1 MSQKSRKETER
12 SSSNSVWFLV
22 LGVAAVTIY
31 INTKAF
37 DPFNTPKLIVLI
49 LISGWL
55 SGHLIN
61 SYRQS
66 RVTNKS
72 SDLTTLLLSVF
83 FLIALLISTL
93 LTDVKIVGFIGESQR
108 RNGFLQYFALTVILL
123 YSSRSINFKYSVRVL
138 KVGIFTGL
146 VLSAYGIMQIT
157 GRDFISW
164 NNPYNSMISTVG
176 NPNFASAIL
185 AILSLL
191 ALFSFFL
198 RQISIYY
205 KLMAIFVIFMSLTA
219 IIKSQSRQGLMVL
232 LFSILFYVAVFIYL
246 SRPKFRI
253 FAVSTSIFISVLAIL
268 GMLQKG
274 PLASI
279 LYKESVSIR
288 GYYWRA
294 GIEMLQERP
303 FFGIGVDRYG
313 AYFKQFREVGY
324 PLNYGYEI
332 SSTNAHN
339 VFIQIF
345 STSGIIVGILY
356 LLLLFHIFKSGMQLV
371 AHTKDDQLK
380 ISLTLLSAWL
390 GFQAQSLI
398 SIDSIG
404 VSVWGW
410 LLGGC
415 ILGLANSLKNVDQVE
430 ISPRK
435 IDSRGNVVSI
445 SLFQPVVSFL
455 ILIPIGVI
463 AFGLI
468 RLESDSLK
476 VRDLTNATATQNRDA
491 VFTYAN
497 SVMNNPIADPFYK
510 YRSALSLYDMGFR
523 GQAKTE
529 IQKLIELDPR
539 NLNYLQGLIVME
551 TSENNLEKVVQARIQ
566 ISKYDQWNAENYL
579 ELIKLYK
586 LSGDL
591 EKANE
596 VKNIIMSFASNTE
609 VAEAAIEVLSQK

>member
-191 ALFSFFL
+191 ALFSLFL

-205 KLMAIFVIFMSLTA
+205 KLIAIFVIFMSLTA

-253 FAVSTSIFISVLAIL
+253 FALSTSILISVLAIL

-303 FFGIGVDRYG
+303 FFGVGVDRYG

-324 PLNYGYEI
+324 SLNYGYEI

>member
-1 MSQKSRKETER
+1 
-12 SSSNSVWFLV
+12 
-22 LGVAAVTIY
+22 
-31 INTKAF
+31 
-37 DPFNTPKLIVLI
+37 
-49 LISGWL
+49 
-55 SGHLIN
+55 
-61 SYRQS
+61 
-66 RVTNKS
+66 
-72 SDLTTLLLSVF
+72 
-83 FLIALLISTL
+83 
-93 LTDVKIVGFIGESQR
+93 
-108 RNGFLQYFALTVILL
+108 
-123 YSSRSINFKYSVRVL
+123 
-138 KVGIFTGL
+138 
-146 VLSAYGIMQIT
+146 MQIT

-191 ALFSFFL
+191 ALFSLFL

-205 KLMAIFVIFMSLTA
+205 KLIAIFVIFMSFTA

-253 FAVSTSIFISVLAIL
+253 FAVSTSILISVLAIL

-303 FFGIGVDRYG
+303 FFGVGVDRYG

-324 PLNYGYEI
+324 SLNYGYEI

-339 VFIQIF
+339 VFIQMF

-356 LLLLFHIFKSGMQLV
+356 LLLLLHVFKSGMQLV

-380 ISLTLLSAWL
+380 ISLTLLSAWV

-415 ILGLANSLKNVDQVE
+415 ILGLANSLKNVDHIE

-455 ILIPIGVI
+455 VLIPIGVI

-491 VFTYAN
+491 VQSYAN
-497 SVMNNPIADPFYK
+497 KVITNPIADPFYK
-510 YRSALSLYDMGFR
+510 YRASLSLYDMGFTA
-523 GQAKTE
+523 QATE
-529 IQKLIELDPR
+529 ELNKLVSEDPR
-539 NLNYLQGLIVME
+539 NLNYLQALTIFE
-551 TSENNLEKVVQARIQ
+551 TQENNLQRVIQ
-566 ISKYDQWNAENYL
+566 IRTQISEYDPWGAQNYL

-591 EKANE
+591 SKASE
-596 VKNIIMSFASNTE
+596 MKDKIMSFAANTE
-609 VAEAAIEVLSQK
+609 IAKNAIELLGQS

>member
-1 MSQKSRKETER
+1 
-12 SSSNSVWFLV
+12 
-22 LGVAAVTIY
+22 
-31 INTKAF
+31 
-37 DPFNTPKLIVLI
+37 

-66 RVTNKS
+66 RVTKKT
-72 SDLTTLLLSVF
+72 SDLTTFILSVF

-138 KVGIFTGL
+138 KVGILTGL

-191 ALFSFFL
+191 ALFSLFL

-303 FFGIGVDRYG
+303 FFWSWGRSIW
-313 AYFKQFREVGY
+313 
-324 PLNYGYEI
+324 
-332 SSTNAHN
+332 S
-339 VFIQIF
+339 IF
-345 STSGIIVGILY
+345 
-356 LLLLFHIFKSGMQLV
+356 
-371 AHTKDDQLK
+371 
-380 ISLTLLSAWL
+380 
-390 GFQAQSLI
+390 
-398 SIDSIG
+398 
-404 VSVWGW
+404 
-410 LLGGC
+410 
-415 ILGLANSLKNVDQVE
+415 
-430 ISPRK
+430 
-435 IDSRGNVVSI
+435 
-445 SLFQPVVSFL
+445 
-455 ILIPIGVI
+455 
-463 AFGLI
+463 
-468 RLESDSLK
+468 
-476 VRDLTNATATQNRDA
+476 
-491 VFTYAN
+491 
-497 SVMNNPIADPFYK
+497 
-510 YRSALSLYDMGFR
+510 
-523 GQAKTE
+523 
-529 IQKLIELDPR
+529 
-539 NLNYLQGLIVME
+539 
-551 TSENNLEKVVQARIQ
+551 
-566 ISKYDQWNAENYL
+566 
-579 ELIKLYK
+579 
-586 LSGDL
+586 
-591 EKANE
+591 
-596 VKNIIMSFASNTE
+596 
-609 VAEAAIEVLSQK
+609 

>member
-1 MSQKSRKETER
+1 MSQKSRKENKKSA
-12 SSSNSVWFLV
+12 SSSVWFLI
-22 LGVAAVTIY
+22 LGVATVTIY
-31 INTKAF
+31 INKKAF

-61 SYRQS
+61 SYRQN
-66 RVTNKS
+66 RLTKNS
-72 SDLTTLLLSVF
+72 SDLTTFLLSAF
-83 FLIALLISTL
+83 FLIALSISTL
-93 LTDVKIVGFIGESQR
+93 VTDVKIVGFIGESQR

-138 KVGIFTGL
+138 KVGILTGL

-191 ALFSFFL
+191 ALFSLLL

-205 KLMAIFVIFMSLTA
+205 KLIAILVIFMSLTA
-219 IIKSQSRQGLMVL
+219 IIKSQSRQGLLVL

-294 GIEMLQERP
+294 GIEMLQEHP
-303 FFGIGVDRYG
+303 FFGVGVDRYG

-356 LLLLFHIFKSGMQLV
+356 LLLLFHVFKSGMQLV

-380 ISLTLLSAWL
+380 ISLTLLSAWV

-415 ILGLANSLKNVDQVE
+415 ILGLANSLKNVDHIE

-435 IDSRGNVVSI
+435 IDSQGNVVSI

-497 SVMNNPIADPFYK
+497 NVMNNPIADPFYK

>member
-1 MSQKSRKETER
+1 
-12 SSSNSVWFLV
+12 
-22 LGVAAVTIY
+22 
-31 INTKAF
+31 
-37 DPFNTPKLIVLI
+37 
-49 LISGWL
+49 
-55 SGHLIN
+55 
-61 SYRQS
+61 
-66 RVTNKS
+66 
-72 SDLTTLLLSVF
+72 
-83 FLIALLISTL
+83 
-93 LTDVKIVGFIGESQR
+93 
-108 RNGFLQYFALTVILL
+108 
-123 YSSRSINFKYSVRVL
+123 
-138 KVGIFTGL
+138 
-146 VLSAYGIMQIT
+146 
-157 GRDFISW
+157 
-164 NNPYNSMISTVG
+164 
-176 NPNFASAIL
+176 
-185 AILSLL
+185 
-191 ALFSFFL
+191 
-198 RQISIYY
+198 
-205 KLMAIFVIFMSLTA
+205 
-219 IIKSQSRQGLMVL
+219 
-232 LFSILFYVAVFIYL
+232 
-246 SRPKFRI
+246 
-253 FAVSTSIFISVLAIL
+253 
-268 GMLQKG
+268 
-274 PLASI
+274 
-279 LYKESVSIR
+279 
-288 GYYWRA
+288 
-294 GIEMLQERP
+294 MLQERP
-303 FFGIGVDRYG
+303 FFGVGVDRYG

-324 PLNYGYEI
+324 SLNYGYEI

-339 VFIQIF
+339 VFIQMF

-356 LLLLFHIFKSGMQLV
+356 LLLLFHVFKSGMQLV

-380 ISLTLLSAWL
+380 ISLTLLSAWV

-415 ILGLANSLKNVDQVE
+415 ILGLANSLKNVDHIE

-435 IDSRGNVVSI
+435 IDSQGNVVSI

>member
-1 MSQKSRKETER
+1 MSQKSRKENKKSA
-12 SSSNSVWFLV
+12 SSSVWFLI
-22 LGVAAVTIY
+22 LGVATVTIY
-31 INTKAF
+31 INKKAF

-61 SYRQS
+61 SYRQN
-66 RVTNKS
+66 RLTKNS
-72 SDLTTLLLSVF
+72 SDLTTFLLSAF
-83 FLIALLISTL
+83 FLIALSISTL
-93 LTDVKIVGFIGESQR
+93 VTDVKIVGFIGESQR

-138 KVGIFTGL
+138 KVGILTGL

-191 ALFSFFL
+191 ALFSLLL

-205 KLMAIFVIFMSLTA
+205 KLIAILVIFMSLTA
-219 IIKSQSRQGLMVL
+219 IIKSHSRQGLLVL

-294 GIEMLQERP
+294 GIEMLQEHP
-303 FFGIGVDRYG
+303 FFGVGVDRYG

-356 LLLLFHIFKSGMQLV
+356 LLLLFHVFKSGMQLV

-380 ISLTLLSAWL
+380 ISLTLLSAWV

-415 ILGLANSLKNVDQVE
+415 ILGLANSLKNVDHIE

-435 IDSRGNVVSI
+435 IDSQGNVVSI

-497 SVMNNPIADPFYK
+497 NVMNNPIADPFYK

-523 GQAKTE
+523 DQAKTE
-529 IQKLIELDPR
+529 IEKLIKLDPR

-591 EKANE
+591 EKANA

-609 VAEAAIEVLSQK
+609 VAEAAIEELSQK

>member
-1 MSQKSRKETER
+1 MSQKSRKENKKSA
-12 SSSNSVWFLV
+12 SSSVWFLI
-22 LGVAAVTIY
+22 LGVATVTIY
-31 INTKAF
+31 INKKAF

-61 SYRQS
+61 SYRQN
-66 RVTNKS
+66 RLTKNS
-72 SDLTTLLLSVF
+72 SDLTTFLLSAF
-83 FLIALLISTL
+83 FLIALSISTL
-93 LTDVKIVGFIGESQR
+93 VTDVKIVGFIGESQR

-138 KVGIFTGL
+138 KVGILTGL

-191 ALFSFFL
+191 ALFSLLL

-205 KLMAIFVIFMSLTA
+205 KLIAILVIFMSLTA
-219 IIKSQSRQGLMVL
+219 IIKSQSRQGLLVL

-294 GIEMLQERP
+294 GIEMLQEHP
-303 FFGIGVDRYG
+303 FFGVGVDRYG

-356 LLLLFHIFKSGMQLV
+356 LLLLFHVFKSGMQLV

-380 ISLTLLSAWL
+380 ISLTLLSAWV

-415 ILGLANSLKNVDQVE
+415 ILGLANSLKNVDHIE

-435 IDSRGNVVSI
+435 IDSQGNVVSI

-497 SVMNNPIADPFYK
+497 NVMNNPIADPFYK

-591 EKANE
+591 EKANA

-609 VAEAAIEVLSQK
+609 VAEAAIEELSQK

>member
-66 RVTNKS
+66 RVTKKS
-72 SDLTTLLLSVF
+72 PDLTTFILSVL

-138 KVGIFTGL
+138 KVGILTGL

-191 ALFSFFL
+191 ALFSLFL

-205 KLMAIFVIFMSLTA
+205 KLIAIFVIFMSLTA

-246 SRPKFRI
+246 SRSKFRI

-303 FFGIGVDRYG
+303 FFGVGVDRYG

-324 PLNYGYEI
+324 SLNYGYEI

-339 VFIQIF
+339 VFIQMF

-356 LLLLFHIFKSGMQLV
+356 LLLLFHVFKSGMQLV

-380 ISLTLLSAWL
+380 ISLTLLSAWV

-415 ILGLANSLKNVDQVE
+415 ILGLANSLKNVDHIE

-435 IDSRGNVVSI
+435 IDSQGNVVSI

>member
-1 MSQKSRKETER
+1 
-12 SSSNSVWFLV
+12 
-22 LGVAAVTIY
+22 
-31 INTKAF
+31 
-37 DPFNTPKLIVLI
+37 
-49 LISGWL
+49 
-55 SGHLIN
+55 
-61 SYRQS
+61 
-66 RVTNKS
+66 
-72 SDLTTLLLSVF
+72 
-83 FLIALLISTL
+83 
-93 LTDVKIVGFIGESQR
+93 
-108 RNGFLQYFALTVILL
+108 
-123 YSSRSINFKYSVRVL
+123 
-138 KVGIFTGL
+138 
-146 VLSAYGIMQIT
+146 
-157 GRDFISW
+157 
-164 NNPYNSMISTVG
+164 
-176 NPNFASAIL
+176 
-185 AILSLL
+185 
-191 ALFSFFL
+191 
-198 RQISIYY
+198 
-205 KLMAIFVIFMSLTA
+205 
-219 IIKSQSRQGLMVL
+219 MVL

-303 FFGIGVDRYG
+303 LFGIGVDRYG

-339 VFIQIF
+339 VFIQMF

-356 LLLLFHIFKSGMQLV
+356 LLLLLHVFKSGMQLV

-380 ISLTLLSAWL
+380 ISLTLLSAWV

-415 ILGLANSLKNVDQVE
+415 ILGLANSLKNVDHIE

-455 ILIPIGVI
+455 VLIPIGVI

-491 VFTYAN
+491 VQSYAN
-497 SVMNNPIADPFYK
+497 KVITNPIADPFYK
-510 YRSALSLYDMGFR
+510 YRASLSLYDMGFTA
-523 GQAKTE
+523 QATE
-529 IQKLIELDPR
+529 ELNKLVSEDPR
-539 NLNYLQGLIVME
+539 NLNYLQALTIFE
-551 TSENNLEKVVQARIQ
+551 TQENNLQRVIQ
-566 ISKYDQWNAENYL
+566 IRTQISEYDPWGAQNYL

-591 EKANE
+591 SKASE
-596 VKNIIMSFASNTE
+596 MKDKIMSFAANTE
-609 VAEAAIEVLSQK
+609 IAKNAIELLGQS